1 MDSVA
6 NDLSA
11 ALKIAD
17 QLRAMDEASVS
28 KRPAPGKW
36 SKKEILGH
44 LIDSATNNHQRF
56 VRLQLNPTIDLP
68 GYEQDDWVR
77 LQRYQDQ
84 PWRQIVDLWQTTNN
98 HLVSLIRHVNPDT
111 LPHIWRRPDGSELTL
126 EFIIRDYVVHLRHHL
141 DQIL

>member
-28 KRPAPGKW
+28 KRPAPAKW

-56 VRLQLNPTIDLP
+56 VRLQLNPSIDLP

-77 LQRYQDQ
+77 VQRYQDQ
-84 PWRQIVDLWQTTNN
+84 PWRQIIDMWQTTNN
-98 HLVSLIRHVNPDT
+98 HLVSLIRHVNPDA
-111 LPHIWRRPDGSELTL
+111 LPHVWRRSDGSELTL
-126 EFIIRDYVVHLRHHL
+126 EFIIQDYVVHLRHHL

>member
-11 ALKIAD
+11 TLKIAD

-56 VRLQLNPTIDLP
+56 VRLQLNPSIDLP

-77 LQRYQDQ
+77 VQRYQDQ

-98 HLVSLIRHVNPDT
+98 HLVSLIRHVNPDA
-111 LPHIWRRPDGSELTL
+111 LPHVWRRPDG
-126 EFIIRDYVVHLRHHL
+126 
-141 DQIL
+141 